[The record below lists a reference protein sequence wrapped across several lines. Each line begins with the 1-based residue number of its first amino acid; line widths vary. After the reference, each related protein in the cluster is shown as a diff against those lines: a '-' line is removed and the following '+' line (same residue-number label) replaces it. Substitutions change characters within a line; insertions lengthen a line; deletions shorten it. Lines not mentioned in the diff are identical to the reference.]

1 MQTEPFRGVSQ
12 ASSDWFPVGRASSF
26 PDLISQ
32 PLLCKGD
39 ATPGCKVFHIPQQD
53 ASQGAQV
60 PIADIGMDLKDQV
73 LVFRF
78 RGQFHAIDHSCP
90 HSSYPLSQGI
100 LFDIEDF
107 GVTLSAGISCPK
119 HNWSFD
125 LFSGMSDRGGYKL
138 PLWEIQLREA
148 GEGTNVLA
156 SPGNTDSVS
165 DVEDKEV
172 WVRRK
177 PRVG

>member
-1 MQTEPFRGVSQ
+1 MQTEPFRGVPQ

-60 PIADIGMDLKDQV
+60 PIADIGWDLKDQV

-78 RGQFHAIDHSCP
+78 RGQFHAIDHVCI
-90 HSSYPLSQGI
+90 I
-100 LFDIEDF
+100 LFKVIR
-107 GVTLSAGISCPK
+107 V
-119 HNWSFD
+119 
-125 LFSGMSDRGGYKL
+125 YKL
-138 PLWEIQLREA
+138 IIFPRAVRIRPTRSPKAFSLILRILELL
-148 GEGTNVLA
+148 LA
-156 SPGNTDSVS
+156 LG
-165 DVEDKEV
+165 
-172 WVRRK
+172 
-177 PRVG
+177 